1 MAQAGGTE
9 PAKLPN
15 ALQSVKNWVEE
26 RGGRGIALAAIL
38 VAPAMV
44 LAHHGWSEYD
54 SSKALKLTG
63 KIVES
68 GYEHP
73 HGHLR
78 LETPGKT
85 WNVVLA
91 PPSRME
97 RRGLDKARSSPA
109 AASPSRVT
117 RIATSPRR
125 CGPERITANGK
136 TVELR

>member
-1 MAQAGGTE
+1 M
-9 PAKLPN
+9 KRL
-15 ALQSVKNWVEE
+15 
-26 RGGRGIALAAIL
+26 ILAAIL
-38 VAPAMV
+38 AGPAMG

-54 SSKALKLTG
+54 SSKALKLSG
-63 KIVES
+63 KIVDS

-97 RRGLDKARSSPA
+97 RRGLEKGALKPGGSVTVEGYPNRDKPEEMRA
-109 AASPSRVT
+109 
-117 RIATSPRR
+117 
-125 CGPERITANGK
+125 ERIIVNGK

>member
-1 MAQAGGTE
+1 MKRLFLIGLAVPMAA
-9 PAKLPN
+9 
-15 ALQSVKNWVEE
+15 
-26 RGGRGIALAAIL
+26 
-38 VAPAMV
+38 

-54 SSKALKLTG
+54 SSKVLKLTG

-73 HGHLR
+73 HGHIR
-78 LETPGKT
+78 FDAPGKT

-97 RRGLDKARSSPA
+97 NRGLEKGALKAG
-109 AASPSRVT
+109 VT
-117 RIATSPRR
+117 ATVEGYPNRNKPEEMR
-125 CGPERITANGK
+125 AERITINGK